1 MIFSDYHIHTSFSED
16 CDTNINDIIS
26 SAKAKGINSICI
38 TDHYDMDF
46 PVLKED
52 PIIRFNLDIPSYIK
66 TLQELREKLAPD
78 FDLRI
83 GIELG
88 TMPNTLN
95 KLTQYVKDN
104 QYFDFIIASTHIVDN
119 MDPYYPSFYEGRSI
133 KDAYRRYFEDEL
145 YAVTNFDSFDVY
157 GHLDY
162 ILRYGRDPENPFN
175 PNEFM
180 EIFEEIFKQII
191 SNGKGI
197 EINTGG
203 LYKGLN
209 KTHPCIEYLKLY
221 KELGGEIITV
231 GSDAHT
237 ADKVG
242 YGFDIARDLLLECG
256 FNYYCTFKNRKA
268 TYNKI
273 NH

>member
-1 MIFSDYHIHTSFSED
+1 MIFPDYHIHSSFSED
-16 CDTNINDIIS
+16 CDTDINDIIA
-26 SAKAKGINSICI
+26 SAKSKGLSSICI

-46 PVLKED
+46 PILKED
-52 PIIRFNLDIPSYIK
+52 PDIRFDLDLPKYIK
-66 TLQELREKLAPD
+66 TLHELRESVSPD

-88 TMPNTLN
+88 TMPYTLE
-95 KLTQYVKDN
+95 KLTKYVKDN
-104 QYFDFIIASTHIVDN
+104 PYFDFIIASTHIVDD
-119 MDPYYPSFYEGRSI
+119 MDPYYPSFYEGRNI

-145 YAVTNFDSFDVY
+145 YAVTNFDSYDVY

-175 PNEFM
+175 PKDFI

-191 SNGKGI
+191 SKGKGI

-209 KTHPCIEYLKLY
+209 NTHPCKQYLRLY
-221 KELGGEIITV
+221 KALGGEIVTV
-231 GSDAHT
+231 GSDSHT
-237 ADKVG
+237 ADKIG
-242 YGFDIARDLLLECG
+242 YGFDITKELLIQCG
-256 FNYYCTFKNRKA
+256 FKYYCTFKNRTA
-268 TYNKI
+268 TFNNI
-273 NH
+273 TF

>member
-1 MIFSDYHIHTSFSED
+1 MLFPDYHIHTSFSED
-16 CDTNINDIIS
+16 CDSDINDIIS

-52 PIIRFNLDIPSYIK
+52 PDIRFNLDIPSYIK
-66 TLQELREKLAPD
+66 TLRELKENLSPD

-88 TMPNTLN
+88 TMPYTLE

-104 QYFDFIIASTHIVDN
+104 PYFDFIIASTHIVDD
-119 MDPYYPSFYEGRSI
+119 MDPYYPSFYEGRNV

-162 ILRYGRDPENPFN
+162 ILRYGRDPENPFD
-175 PNEFM
+175 PKDFM
-180 EIFEEIFKQII
+180 DIFEELFKQLI
-191 SNGKGI
+191 SKGKGI
-197 EINTGG
+197 ELNTGG

-209 KTHPCIEYLKLY
+209 DTHPCKEYLKLY

-231 GSDAHT
+231 GSDAH
-237 ADKVG
+237 DPKYIG
-242 YGFDIARDLLLECG
+242 YGFNIARDILLSADLK
-256 FNYYCTFKNRKA
+256 YYCTFNKRKPEFI
-268 TYNKI
+268 KI
-273 NH
+273 P

>member
-1 MIFSDYHIHTSFSED
+1 MIFPDYHIHSSFSED
-16 CDTNINDIIS
+16 CETDINDIIA
-26 SAKAKGINSICI
+26 SAKSKGLSSICI

-52 PIIRFNLDIPSYIK
+52 PNIRFDLNLPEYIK
-66 TLQELREKLAPD
+66 ALQHLRDNLSPD

-88 TMPNTLN
+88 TMPYTLE
-95 KLTQYVKDN
+95 KLTHYVKDN
-104 QYFDFIIASTHIVDN
+104 PYFDFIISSTHIVDD
-119 MDPYYPSFYEGRSI
+119 MDPYYPSFYEGRDI

-145 YAVTNFDSFDVY
+145 YAVTNFESYDVY

-175 PNEFM
+175 PKDFM
-180 EIFEEIFKQII
+180 EIFQEIFKQII
-191 SNGKGI
+191 SKGKGI

-209 KTHPCIEYLKLY
+209 NTHPCKEYLKLY

-237 ADKVG
+237 PDKVG
-242 YGFDIARDLLLECG
+242 YGFDIAKDLLLECG
-256 FNYYCTFKNRKA
+256 FSYYCTFKNRKA

-273 NH
+273 NL

>member
-1 MIFSDYHIHTSFSED
+1 MIFPDYHIHSSFSED
-16 CDTNINDIIS
+16 CDTDIKDIIL
-26 SAKAKGINSICI
+26 SAKSKGVSSICI

-46 PVLKED
+46 PILKED
-52 PIIRFNLDIPSYIK
+52 PIIRFDLDIQSYIN
-66 TLQELREKLAPD
+66 TLIALKDNLSPD

-88 TMPNTLN
+88 TMPSTLV
-95 KLTQYVKDN
+95 KLTDFVKN
-104 QYFDFIIASTHIVDN
+104 NPYFDFIIASTHIVDN

-145 YAVTNFDSFDVY
+145 YAVTNFDSYDVY

-162 ILRYGRDPENPFN
+162 ILRYGRDPKNPFE
-175 PNEFM
+175 PKDFM

-191 SNGKGI
+191 SKGKGI

-209 KTHPCIEYLKLY
+209 NTHPCKEYLKLY

-237 ADKVG
+237 TDKVG
-242 YGFDIARDLLLECG
+242 YGFDVAKDLLLDCG

-273 NH
+273 YV